1 MIDKEL
7 ITQMLNR
14 MDKITDQQTEIL
26 VKQSELSADQKH
38 LSDSVNEIIEDIDQ
52 IKSVQALHTDDI
64 REIKESLKDSQC
76 FKEWGLEFAKTHPII
91 TFMLLMMLVN
101 MVLVSL
107 GLPLIDIA
115 TIWTKIGGA

>member
-1 MIDKEL
+1 
-7 ITQMLNR
+7 MLNR

-64 REIKESLKDSQC
+64 RAIKESLKGNQC
-76 FKEWGLEFAKTHPII
+76 FKEWVLEFAKTHPVI
-91 TFMLLMMLVN
+91 TLVVILMFVN

-107 GLPLIDIA
+107 GLPLIDIS

>member
-1 MIDKEL
+1 MDKEL
-7 ITQMLNR
+7 IAQMLNR
-14 MDKITDQQTEIL
+14 MDKLADQQTEIL
-26 VKQSELSADQKH
+26 VKQTELSDDQKH

-64 REIKESLKDSQC
+64 RAIKESLKDNQC